1 MTHPSYPTAEE
12 IIKLMKEPSK
22 ADRELIQKA
31 YAFAEKAHEGQKRY
45 SGEPYFNHVA
55 HVGANLA
62 GIHVDTATVAAGI
75 LHDTLEDAGVTA
87 ETIATEEE
95 KEAEATGTTGG
106 EEVTEKST
114 LSWWII
120 IVVVLVAIA
129 AVVTWMIIQKKRR

>member
-1 MTHPSYPTAEE
+1 MNFYFYQFVIGAGLGFIGGVGTEYVTDVINNVSLQGLQPS
-12 IIKLMKEPSK
+12 
-22 ADRELIQKA
+22 
-31 YAFAEKAHEGQKRY
+31 AFLPQG
-45 SGEPYFNHVA
+45 
-55 HVGANLA
+55 
-62 GIHVDTATVAAGI
+62 
-75 LHDTLEDAGVTA
+75 GVTA

-129 AVVTWMIIQKKRR
+129 AVVTWMIIQKKRRY